1 MLLKGLA
8 ILFSEVPVFSVIK
21 HSVSVSFIYDASND
35 FSSPFLRS
43 KTKSP
48 LKKLIPHSHDTKVLM
63 HFDIY
68 VCKSEK
74 LLCFFFFSLFSEIN
88 QFICTLAYLSVSL
101 SVCQYASIS
110 PSIWR
115 ILFFTGHILF
125 KNISSII
132 NLFLSEG
139 FLCKT
144 AQFWLLYIDI
154 MKMQFQ
160 AHTTVQENDYDL
172 RLHTLQHSTIALL
185 PLYYN
190 FNTHSYAFYG
200 AYFAKVL
207 SHFISTL
214 SIFD

>member
-1 MLLKGLA
+1 MLLKRLT
-8 ILFSEVPVFSVIK
+8 ILFPKVPVFSVIK
-21 HSVSVSFIYDASND
+21 HSVSVSYIDDASND
-35 FSSPFLRS
+35 FSSPSLRS
-43 KTKSP
+43 KRKSP
-48 LKKLIPHSHDTKVLM
+48 FKKLIPHSHDTKVLI
-63 HFDIY
+63 HFDIQEW
-68 VCKSEK
+68 KSGK
-74 LLCFFFFSLFSEIN
+74 LLSFFFSLFSEIN

-115 ILFFTGHILF
+115 ILFFTGYILF

-160 AHTTVQENDYDL
+160 AHTTVQENNYDL